1 MQHLKADYS
10 LIKKLDTFRYDHL
23 LSDHPFFKKKYF
35 SFWKVTFFWKRLSE
49 SEARAFMCS
58 FLTKLSVNVTAHC
71 YKLFLITATN
81 YSCRMQRKKCPDG
94 TKKKSTLLL
103 SRTHE
108 PNLQAN
114 PSCSL
119 FISLEG
125 ELLKDLVLMHLIE
138 QISLQAWQAEQKHI
152 NYNLGETMIN
162 V

>member
-1 MQHLKADYS
+1 MPRWD
-10 LIKKLDTFRYDHL
+10 
-23 LSDHPFFKKKYF
+23 
-35 SFWKVTFFWKRLSE
+35 
-49 SEARAFMCS
+49 
-58 FLTKLSVNVTAHC
+58 
-71 YKLFLITATN
+71 
-81 YSCRMQRKKCPDG
+81 
-94 TKKKSTLLL
+94 KKKSTLLL